1 MTSAKG
7 HRWFAAMY
15 DRMTASAE
23 RSYLGA
29 ARAETAGGAKG
40 RVLEI
45 GAGTGANFRH
55 YTELAEQVV
64 ATEPDPYMLRKAR
77 VRAQD
82 AARPIELHQAPA
94 DDLPFE
100 DGASDT
106 VVSTVVLC
114 TVPDPLKAL
123 GEIRRVLRPG
133 GELRFYGHVRSDNAV
148 AGLFQ
153 DVALPLWRWI
163 GAGCHCNRDTASNIR
178 AAGFEIRKLAA
189 SAPFPPIPPMV
200 LARPHIQGV
209 AISI

>member
-1 MTSAKG
+1 M
-7 HRWFAAMY
+7 
-15 DRMTASAE
+15 
-23 RSYLGA
+23 
-29 ARAETAGGAKG
+29 
-40 RVLEI
+40 LEI

-77 VRAQD
+77 VRAPN

-100 DGASDT
+100 DGAFDT
-106 VVSTVVLC
+106 VVATIVLC

-123 GEIRRVLRPG
+123 GEIRRVLRPR
-133 GELRFYGHVRSDNAV
+133 GELRFYEHVRSDNAV
-148 AGLFQ
+148 AALFQ

-178 AAGFEIRKLAA
+178 ATGFEIRELTA
-189 SAPFPPIPPMV
+189 SSPFPPIPPMV
-200 LARPHIQGV
+200 MARPHIQGAAV
-209 AISI
+209 PV